1 VICKTADNFIFST
14 LAIYNMKD
22 PVCDMD
28 VNEQSVATEYKGKRY
43 HFCCDMCKASFEKN
57 PKQFVK
63 E

>member
-1 VICKTADNFIFST
+1 
-14 LAIYNMKD
+14 MKD

-28 VNEQSVATEYKGKRY
+28 VTEKNDSSEFKGKRY
-43 HFCCDMCKASFEKN
+43 HFCCASCKMAFEKN